1 MAVSFLFKER
11 YVEMAYYDKEE
22 QETVIVYEPATNL
35 WDIYTTVPKHIKR
48 LKNDY
53 IASVFRI
60 EKDSEGKTIALRVK
74 VAKLPSS
81 YMFNK

>member
-1 MAVSFLFKER
+1 
-11 YVEMAYYDKEE
+11 MAYYEKAE
-22 QETVIVYEPATNL
+22 QETVIVFEPATNL
-35 WDIYTTVPKHIKR
+35 WDIYTNVPKHINR

-81 YMFNK
+81 YIFNR

>member
-1 MAVSFLFKER
+1 
-11 YVEMAYYDKEE
+11 MAYYDKEE
-22 QETVIVYEPATNL
+22 QETVIVFEQSSKL
-35 WDIYTTVPKHIKR
+35 WDIYSTVPKHIKR
-48 LKNDY
+48 LENSP

-81 YMFNK
+81 YTFNR

>member
-1 MAVSFLFKER
+1 
-11 YVEMAYYDKEE
+11 MAYYDKEE
-22 QETVIVYEPATNL
+22 QETVIVFEPATNL
-35 WDIYTTVPKHIKR
+35 WDIYTNVPKHIKR

-53 IASVFRI
+53 IASVFQ
-60 EKDSEGKTIALRVK
+60 EENDSEGKTIAVRVK

>member
-1 MAVSFLFKER
+1 
-11 YVEMAYYDKEE
+11 MAYYDKEE

>member
-1 MAVSFLFKER
+1 
-11 YVEMAYYDKEE
+11 MAYYEKEE
-22 QETVIVYEPATNL
+22 QETVIVYEHSSKL

-48 LKNDY
+48 LENSP

-81 YMFNK
+81 YTFNR

>member
-1 MAVSFLFKER
+1 
-11 YVEMAYYDKEE
+11 MAYYEKEE
-22 QETVIVYEPATNL
+22 QETVIVYEHSSKL

-48 LKNDY
+48 LENSP

-74 VAKLPSS
+74 V
-81 YMFNK
+81 

>member
-1 MAVSFLFKER
+1 
-11 YVEMAYYDKEE
+11 MAYYEKEE
-22 QETVIVYEPATNL
+22 QETVIVYEHSSKL

-48 LKNDY
+48 LENSP

>member
-1 MAVSFLFKER
+1 
-11 YVEMAYYDKEE
+11 MAYYEKEE
-22 QETVIVYEPATNL
+22 QETVIVYEHSSKL

-48 LKNDY
+48 LENSP

-74 VAKLPSS
+74 VTKLPSS
-81 YMFNK
+81 YTFNR

>member
-1 MAVSFLFKER
+1 MP
-11 YVEMAYYDKEE
+11 YYEKEE
-22 QETVIVYEPATNL
+22 QETVIVYEHSSKL

-48 LKNDY
+48 LENSP

-81 YMFNK
+81 YTFNR

>member
-1 MAVSFLFKER
+1 
-11 YVEMAYYDKEE
+11 MAYYEKEE
-22 QETVIVYEPATNL
+22 QETVIVYEHSSKL

-48 LKNDY
+48 LENSP

-60 EKDSEGKTIALRVK
+60 EKDSEGKNIALRVK

-81 YMFNK
+81 YTFNR